1 MSTAALRVRFERR
14 PVVVVMGVSGSGK
27 STIGAALAQQL
38 GVPFLDGDNFHP
50 EANVTKMSQ
59 GISLTDDDRW
69 PWLEALGKAMRKKAE
84 QSGGVIAACS
94 ALKCIY
100 RDKLSG
106 HIELPM
112 VYALLDGERDTLFK
126 RMNARRDHYMPASL
140 LESQLADLERPRPDE
155 PVLTVSIEQDV
166 DSIVD
171 ELMTV
176 LGTLSN

>member
-1 MSTAALRVRFERR
+1 
-14 PVVVVMGVSGSGK
+14 
-27 STIGAALAQQL
+27 
-38 GVPFLDGDNFHP
+38 
-50 EANVTKMSQ
+50 
-59 GISLTDDDRW
+59 
-69 PWLEALGKAMRKKAE
+69 
-84 QSGGVIAACS
+84 
-94 ALKCIY
+94 
-100 RDKLSG
+100 
-106 HIELPM
+106 M